1 MFCKAIK
8 AVSLE
13 EAIEK
18 LKKSNIKDCLSM
30 GPEYQIFVNGNKTMV
45 VDKYGRMGVS
55 KCHPDDEFDISTGF
69 KVALNNLEAN
79 YHRPDYD
86 ERCLLLLAKEL
97 GCEWVMR
104 SEESDLLMLYD
115 QNRNIDLTLESDNRL
130 AWLKDEKEYTIENLL
145 ER

>member
-8 AVSLE
+8 AESLE

-18 LKKSNIKDCLSM
+18 LKKSNVKDCLSM
-30 GPEYQIFVNGNKTMV
+30 VPEYQIFVNGNKTMV
-45 VDKYGRMGVS
+45 VDKYGRRGVS

-69 KVALNNLEAN
+69 KVALNDLEGS

-97 GCEWVMR
+97 GCEYVMR
-104 SEESDLLMLYD
+104 SKDVDLLMLYSKS
-115 QNRNIDLTLESDNRL
+115 RNTDLTLESDNRF

>member
-8 AVSLE
+8 AVDLE

-30 GPEYQIFVNGNKTMV
+30 VPEYQIFVNGNKTMV
-45 VDKYGRMGVS
+45 VDKYGRRGVS

-69 KVALNNLEAN
+69 KVALNDLEGS
-79 YHRPDYD
+79 YHKPDYD
-86 ERCLLLLAKEL
+86 ERCLLLLAEEL
-97 GCEWVMR
+97 GCEYVMR
-104 SEESDLLMLYD
+104 SESANLLMLYSE
-115 QNRNIDLTLESDNRL
+115 NRDIDLSLEHDLRL
-130 AWLKDEKEYTIENLL
+130 NWLKDEKEYTIENLL